1 MKKFIFKL
9 LKFSALIYV
18 PLIITLVLYLTFD
31 PFKVI
36 YERNTYFDPINK
48 PNIELNKDFVSTYTF
63 INNLKNNKYDSFIFG
78 NSRSIFYEIKD
89 WKKHIGSSSKC
100 YHFDA
105 SGEALYA
112 MHKKILFISK
122 KNVKIKNCLLILD
135 YPTLKQVDSK
145 KGHLSVIAPPLV
157 DYSNLAEFHKTFFEA
172 FISPKFLRA
181 YFDFK
186 INGKVK
192 DYMKEE
198 HLIDDRT
205 FEYDYKTNEMR
216 FVEIE
221 NQIKNGTYYTP
232 KRISVFYKRDEVLL
246 ESEAIISEKQKN
258 LLIEIQS
265 VFKKNNT
272 NLKVII
278 NPLYDQK
285 KLNFKDL
292 KYLKRLFGENNVF
305 DYSGKNE
312 ITEDFHN
319 YYEASHYRPHV
330 TRKIMEEIYQ
340 K

>member
-145 KGHLSVIAPPLV
+145 KGHLS
-157 DYSNLAEFHKTFFEA
+157 
-172 FISPKFLRA
+172 
-181 YFDFK
+181 
-186 INGKVK
+186 
-192 DYMKEE
+192 
-198 HLIDDRT
+198 
-205 FEYDYKTNEMR
+205 
-216 FVEIE
+216 
-221 NQIKNGTYYTP
+221 
-232 KRISVFYKRDEVLL
+232 
-246 ESEAIISEKQKN
+246 
-258 LLIEIQS
+258 
-265 VFKKNNT
+265 
-272 NLKVII
+272 
-278 NPLYDQK
+278 
-285 KLNFKDL
+285 
-292 KYLKRLFGENNVF
+292 
-305 DYSGKNE
+305 
-312 ITEDFHN
+312 
-319 YYEASHYRPHV
+319 
-330 TRKIMEEIYQ
+330 
-340 K
+340 